1 MHVSLALVIGLL
13 VAVGAFLVYVAIVGV
28 SFIGLSASDEAAL
41 AATLFAG
48 AAIMI
53 LIFAAGF
60 KSQFQRVKTGKEALI
75 GATGFATT
83 NLNPKGEIRV
93 FSEIWGATAKD
104 APITLGQTVQ
114 VIALDGN
121 VLIVKAAEQ
130 KA

>member
-13 VAVGAFLVYVAIVGV
+13 IAVGAFLVYIAVVGV
-28 SFIGLSASDEAAL
+28 SFIGLDATGEAAL
-41 AATLFAG
+41 ASTLFVA
-48 AAIMI
+48 AAIVI
-53 LIFAAGF
+53 LIFATGF

-75 GATGFATT
+75 GATGVATT
-83 NLNPKGEIRV
+83 DLNPKGEIRV

-104 APITLGQTVQ
+104 APIAAGQTVQ

-121 VLIVKAAEQ
+121 ILLVKAGEQ

>member
-13 VAVGAFLVYVAIVGV
+13 VAVGVFLVYVAIVGV

-41 AATLFAG
+41 AATLFAV
-48 AAIMI
+48 AAIII

-75 GATGFATT
+75 GAIGVATT

-104 APITLGQTVQ
+104 APITAGQTVQ

-121 VLIVKAAEQ
+121 VLIVKVAEQ

>member
-41 AATLFAG
+41 ASTLFAG

-60 KSQFQRVKTGKEALI
+60 KSQFRRVKTGKEALI
-75 GATGFATT
+75 GAIGVATT

-114 VIALDGN
+114 VIALEGN

>member
-48 AAIMI
+48 AAILI

-75 GATGFATT
+75 GAIGVATT
-83 NLNPKGEIRV
+83 NLDPKGEIRV
-93 FSEIWGATAKD
+93 ISEIWRATAKD

-121 VLIVKAAEQ
+121 VLIVKATEQ